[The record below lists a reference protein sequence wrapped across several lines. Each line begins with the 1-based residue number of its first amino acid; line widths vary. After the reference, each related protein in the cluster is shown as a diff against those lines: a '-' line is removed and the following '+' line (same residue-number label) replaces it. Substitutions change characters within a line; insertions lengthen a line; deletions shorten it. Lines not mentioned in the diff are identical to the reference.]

1 MPRPLNPST
10 PSHGHDYFPN
20 SVKKAYHKLS
30 LKFHPDRVAED
41 EKTEATEKF
50 KVLSKLYSVLTDKN
64 KKALYD
70 DKGVIDD
77 DDERDL
83 SSWLE
88 LWRSV
93 FKPITTQ
100 DIQNYERD
108 YRGSEQ
114 EEIDIRK
121 AYLNGKGCINFM
133 MNHVP
138 FMAVED
144 EERIQELVRKWI
156 DEGDVPEHKLFTEEP
171 KAKKQRRHKKY
182 ARESLEARE
191 NARKLEER
199 GTSLEQMIAQRNEE
213 RQANASNFFASLL
226 DKYEKKEKVRKSI
239 AGKNKSDRKDSLH
252 DVKEGKVKKTR
263 R

>member
-1 MPRPLNPST
+1 MSEEE
-10 PSHGHDYFPN
+10 
-20 SVKKAYHKLS
+20 KAES
-30 LKFHPDRVAED
+30 
-41 EKTEATEKF
+41 TEKF
-50 KVLSKLYSVLTDKN
+50 KVLGKLYSVLTDKN

-93 FKPITTQ
+93 FKPITNE
-100 DIQNYERD
+100 DIQNYEKN

-144 EERIQELVRKWI
+144 EDRIQGIVHKWI
-156 DEGDVPEHKLFTEEP
+156 DAGEVPEHKMFTEEP
-171 KAKKQRRHKKY
+171 KAKKLRRHKKY
-182 ARESLEARE
+182 ARESKEAAE
-191 NARKLEER
+191 NAKKLEDR

-213 RQANASNFFASLL
+213 RQANANNFFASLL

-239 AGKNKSDRKDSLH
+239 SGKQKKENGNRDSLH
-252 DVKEGKVKKTR
+252 EVKEGKVKKTR

>member
-1 MPRPLNPST
+1 MPIIP
-10 PSHGHDYFPN
+10 
-20 SVKKAYHKLS
+20 VKKAYHKLS

-83 SSWLE
+83 TGWLD

-93 FKPITTQ
+93 FKPITDQ
-100 DIQNYERD
+100 DIENYERE

-144 EERIQELVRKWI
+144 EERIQTLVRKWI
-156 DEGDVPEHKLFTEEP
+156 AEDDVPEHKLFTEEP
-171 KAKKQRRHKKY
+171 KGKKQRRHKKY

-191 NARKLEER
+191 NARKLAER

-213 RQANASNFFASLL
+213 RAASANNFFASLL
-226 DKYEKKEKVRKSI
+226 DKYEKKDKVRKSI
-239 AGKNKSDRKDSLH
+239 AGKHKSAERRDSLH

>member
-1 MPRPLNPST
+1 M
-10 PSHGHDYFPN
+10 
-20 SVKKAYHKLS
+20 S
-30 LKFHPDRVAED
+30 LKFHPDRVAEE
-41 EKTEATEKF
+41 EKAVATEKF
-50 KVLSKLYSVLTDKN
+50 KVLSKLYAVLTDKN

-93 FKPITTQ
+93 FKPITDQ
-100 DIQNYERD
+100 DIQNYQRD
-108 YRGSEQ
+108 YVGSEQ

-138 FMAVED
+138 FMCVED
-144 EERIQELVRKWI
+144 EDRIQELVRKWI
-156 DEGDVPEHKLFTEEP
+156 AADEVPDHKVFTAEP
-171 KAKKQRRHKKY
+171 KAKRARRHKKY

-213 RQANASNFFASLL
+213 RQANANNFFASLL

-239 AGKNKSDRKDSLH
+239 TGKQPKRDTNRDSLH
-252 DVKEGKVKKTR
+252 EVKAGKVKKTKR
-263 R
+263 

>member
-1 MPRPLNPST
+1 MFIP
-10 PSHGHDYFPN
+10 
-20 SVKKAYHKLS
+20 VKKAYHKLS
-30 LKFHPDRVAED
+30 LKYHPDRVAEE

-50 KVLSKLYSVLTDKN
+50 KVLSKLYAVLTDKN

-70 DKGVIDD
+70 DKGTIDD

-93 FKPITTQ
+93 FKPITDQ
-100 DIQNYERD
+100 DIENYERD

-121 AYLNGKGCINFM
+121 AYINGKGCINFM

-144 EERIQELVRKWI
+144 EDRIQELVRKWI
-156 DEGDVPEHKLFTEEP
+156 DAGDVPEHKQFTDEP

-182 ARESLEARE
+182 SKEAKEAAE
-191 NARKLEER
+191 NARKLEQR

-213 RQANASNFFASLL
+213 RQSNANNFFASLL

-239 AGKNKSDRKDSLH
+239 AGKTKKDSNNRDSLH
-252 DVKEGKVKKTR
+252 EIKEGKVKKTR

>member
-1 MPRPLNPST
+1 MEGKSINSRLIFVRT
-10 PSHGHDYFPN
+10 P
-20 SVKKAYHKLS
+20 VKKAYHKLS
-30 LKFHPDRVAED
+30 LKFHPDRVAEE
-41 EKTEATEKF
+41 EKEEATEKF

-93 FKPITTQ
+93 FKPITDQ

-108 YRGSEQ
+108 YIGSEQ
-114 EEIDIRK
+114 EEIDVRK
-121 AYLNGKGCINFM
+121 AYVNGKGCINFM
-133 MNHVP
+133 MNHIP
-138 FMAVED
+138 FMAIKD
-144 EERIQELVRKWI
+144 EPRIQEMVRKWI
-156 DEGDVPEHKLFTEEP
+156 DAGEVPEHKQFTEEP

-182 ARESLEARE
+182 ARESEEAEE
-191 NARKLEER
+191 NKKKLEQR

-213 RQANASNFFASLL
+213 RQANANNFFASLL
-226 DKYEKKEKVRKSI
+226 DKYDKKEKVRKSVT
-239 AGKNKSDRKDSLH
+239 GKQKKENGARDSLH
-252 DVKEGKVKKTR
+252 EVKEGKVKKTR

>member
-1 MPRPLNPST
+1 MSGFVFPPSSSLPPFPPL
-10 PSHGHDYFPN
+10 

-30 LKFHPDRVAED
+30 LKFHPDRVAEE
-41 EKTEATEKF
+41 EKGEATEKF

-93 FKPITTQ
+93 FKPITDQ

-108 YRGSEQ
+108 YVGSEQ
-114 EEIDIRK
+114 EEIDVRK
-121 AYLNGKGCINFM
+121 AYVNGKGCINFM

-138 FMAVED
+138 FMSIKDED
-144 EERIQELVRKWI
+144 RMQEMVKKWI
-156 DEGDVPEHKLFTEEP
+156 AAGEVEEHKSFTEEP
-171 KAKKQRRHKKY
+171 KGKRQRRHKKY
-182 ARESLEARE
+182 ARESLEAEE
-191 NARKLEER
+191 NAKKLEQR

-213 RQANASNFFASLL
+213 RQANANNFFAGLL
-226 DKYEKKEKVRKSI
+226 DKYEKKEKVRKTI
-239 AGKNKSDRKDSLH
+239 VGKQDKRRDSLH
-252 DVKEGKVKKTR
+252 EVKEGKVKKTR

>member
-1 MPRPLNPST
+1 M
-10 PSHGHDYFPN
+10 
-20 SVKKAYHKLS
+20 
-30 LKFHPDRVAED
+30 AEE
-41 EKTEATEKF
+41 EKEEATEKF
-50 KVLSKLYSVLTDKN
+50 KVLGKLYSVLSDKN

-93 FKPITTQ
+93 FKPITDQ

-108 YRGSEQ
+108 YVGSEQ
-114 EEIDIRK
+114 EEIDVRK
-121 AYLNGKGCINFM
+121 AYVNGKGCINFM

-144 EERIQELVRKWI
+144 EGRIQEMVRKWI
-156 DEGDVPEHKLFTEEP
+156 AAGEVEEFKAFTEEP

-182 ARESLEARE
+182 ARESQEAAENAKKLEA
-191 NARKLEER
+191 R

-213 RQANASNFFASLL
+213 RQANANNFFASLL
-226 DKYEKKEKVRKSI
+226 DKYEKKEKVRKKV
-239 AGKNKSDRKDSLH
+239 AGSQEKRRDSLH
-252 DVKEGKVKKTR
+252 EVKEGKVKKTR
-263 R
+263 K